1 MQNILTG
8 SWKPE
13 AGSFAQRGVTLIDT
27 VVGTSLMLLVFV
39 GIFAAFQ
46 LSVDVVTNNRA
57 RAGALALMNE
67 RMEYVRS
74 LDYASVGT
82 VGGIPSGPIA
92 QSEPVTLSDIPY
104 TRRTTIQ
111 YADDPEDGENESDEN
126 DVIVDYKQV
135 RIEVSWSSRTGERR
149 VLMVARVA
157 PLNGE
162 EVDCG
167 TPCGTLRIDVLNAAG
182 EPVQGAQVDIVN
194 NILVP
199 AIDITTYTNVNGRVI
214 LAGAPVASV
223 ASGYEVVV
231 SKFGYNSAQTY
242 PSGAENPYPT
252 PAHAGVLQN
261 QTTAVT
267 FGLPDSG
274 IDLVST
280 KTVYTFSAI
289 TSGTWNE
296 PFAGTSQV
304 ASSTNITVSSGS
316 ARLSNPGAYPE
327 WGEMESVAIGHQ
339 YLARWREFNW
349 SGSTPAGTA
358 AVFRFF
364 DAGGTLISD
373 ADLPGNTAGFTSS
386 VDLYALSTS
395 THPALVV
402 RATLTTGDPDAT
414 PSVDSYAVVYDYGPV
429 PLGNAR
435 FDMRGTKRIGTDP
448 TIYKYDEAGLETNAS
463 GMLAFPDMEWDTY
476 DITIPV
482 AGGYDLA
489 YACSRQPE
497 YLAPGSAQTTLLFL
511 APHTSNALRVAVESD
526 SGAAVT
532 GATVVLSRLGS
543 YATSTTSSC
552 GQIFFPSLAADTYG
566 YLVTAGGYANKSGT
580 TPVSGFTEQIVE
592 LTPQ

>member
-1 MQNILTG
+1 
-8 SWKPE
+8 
-13 AGSFAQRGVTLIDT
+13 
-27 VVGTSLMLLVFV
+27 
-39 GIFAAFQ
+39 
-46 LSVDVVTNNRA
+46 VD
-57 RAGALALMNE
+57 
-67 RMEYVRS
+67 
-74 LDYASVGT
+74 
-82 VGGIPSGPIA
+82 
-92 QSEPVTLSDIPY
+92 
-104 TRRTTIQ
+104 
-111 YADDPEDGENESDEN
+111 
-126 DVIVDYKQV
+126 
-135 RIEVSWSSRTGERR
+135 
-149 VLMVARVA
+149 
-157 PLNGE
+157 
-162 EVDCG
+162 
-167 TPCGTLRIDVLNAAG
+167 
-182 EPVQGAQVDIVN
+182 
-194 NILVP
+194 
-199 AIDITTYTNVNGRVI
+199 GRVI

-304 ASSTNITVSSGS
+304 
-316 ARLSNPGAYPE
+316 
-327 WGEMESVAIGHQ
+327 ESVAIGHQ
-339 YLARWREFNW
+339 YLARWREFSW

-364 DAGGTLISD
+364 DAGGTLIPD

-395 THPALVV
+395 THPTIVV
-402 RATLTTGDPDAT
+402 RATLITGDPDAT

>member
-13 AGSFAQRGVTLIDT
+13 AGSSAQRGVTLIDT

-46 LSVDVVTNNRA
+46 LSIDVVTNNRA

-111 YADDPEDGENESDEN
+111 YTDDPEDGENEADEN
-126 DVIVDYKQV
+126 EVIVDYKQV

-182 EPVQGAQVDIVN
+182 GPVQGAQVDIVN

-199 AIDITTYTNVNGRVI
+199 AVDITTYTNVDGRVI

-339 YLARWREFNW
+339 YLERWREFNW

-358 AVFRFF
+358 R
-364 DAGGTLISD
+364 S
-373 ADLPGNTAGFTSS
+373 
-386 VDLYALSTS
+386 
-395 THPALVV
+395 
-402 RATLTTGDPDAT
+402 
-414 PSVDSYAVVYDYGPV
+414 
-429 PLGNAR
+429 
-435 FDMRGTKRIGTDP
+435 
-448 TIYKYDEAGLETNAS
+448 EE
-463 GMLAFPDMEWDTY
+463 
-476 DITIPV
+476 
-482 AGGYDLA
+482 
-489 YACSRQPE
+489 
-497 YLAPGSAQTTLLFL
+497 
-511 APHTSNALRVAVESD
+511 HTS
-526 SGAAVT
+526 
-532 GATVVLSRLGS
+532 
-543 YATSTTSSC
+543 
-552 GQIFFPSLAADTYG
+552 
-566 YLVTAGGYANKSGT
+566 
-580 TPVSGFTEQIVE
+580 E
-592 LTPQ
+592 L